1 MIEIPFKSRIKF
13 PFQPSLPTPG
23 SLSLPRIP
31 TLASLGNL
39 DLVSFFKYF
48 LILIL
53 ISYIIP
59 GHHHVTMDVDK
70 PIKQLIPS
78 SMSVNATSKTLVEMI
93 EMYVNGTTVDEL
105 QNKLNITQEVIDAL
119 NMTSFK
125 V

>member
-1 MIEIPFKSRIKF
+1 M
-13 PFQPSLPTPG
+13 
-23 SLSLPRIP
+23 
-31 TLASLGNL
+31 
-39 DLVSFFKYF
+39 
-48 LILIL
+48 
-53 ISYIIP
+53 
-59 GHHHVTMDVDK
+59 TMDVDK

-78 SMSVNATSKTLVEMI
+78 SMSMNATSKTLVEMI

>member
-1 MIEIPFKSRIKF
+1 
-13 PFQPSLPTPG
+13 
-23 SLSLPRIP
+23 
-31 TLASLGNL
+31 
-39 DLVSFFKYF
+39 
-48 LILIL
+48 
-53 ISYIIP
+53 
-59 GHHHVTMDVDK
+59 MDVDK

-78 SMSVNATSKTLVEMI
+78 SMSMNATSKTLVEMI